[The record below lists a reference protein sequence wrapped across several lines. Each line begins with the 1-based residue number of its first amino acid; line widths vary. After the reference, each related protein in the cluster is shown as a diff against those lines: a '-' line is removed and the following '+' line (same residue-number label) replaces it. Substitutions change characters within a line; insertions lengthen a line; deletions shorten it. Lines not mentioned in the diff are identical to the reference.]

1 MNKEKM
7 NEEFM
12 REISRIKEPQVFIG
26 VTKLF
31 GVGLLEE
38 EKGEDGKFKCKD
50 FVDIFDELMAKYA
63 AATKKRRKE
72 VLNILK
78 LSNKVEE
85 GGKDGDSTEDTNKE
99 ISE

>member
-1 MNKEKM
+1 
-7 NEEFM
+7 
-12 REISRIKEPQVFIG
+12 
-26 VTKLF
+26 
-31 GVGLLEE
+31 LEE

-72 VLNILK
+72 VLRILK

-85 GGKDGDSTEDTNKE
+85 GGKNGDSTEDTDKE